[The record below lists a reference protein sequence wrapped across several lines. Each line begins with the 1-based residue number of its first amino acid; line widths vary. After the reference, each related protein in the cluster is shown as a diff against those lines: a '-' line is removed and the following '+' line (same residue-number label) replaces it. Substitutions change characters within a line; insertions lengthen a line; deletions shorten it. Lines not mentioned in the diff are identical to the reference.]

1 MQEARLERDS
11 PPTDRELESGERAAS
26 CPARAGLL
34 LLPGLMQLCRGRKSE
49 GIVLTS
55 LAVAEL
61 GGAVAGGVANGL
73 DTSAVGV
80 PSIAL
85 GDLLTLSVMDVAL
98 ENQRAA
104 RLRYVPQESLGELA
118 LAPFSGEVLSRP
130 SVWAGIA
137 ASLAAGILVSA
148 IVDRGIDTHNAGKRP
163 VIFGRE
169 IDTAPGYL
177 MAGAIGAGLFEHVA
191 IAEEMAF
198 RGVLQSSWAR
208 SLDET
213 RGWAYASLLFGAVHG
228 ANILFIDRS
237 QRLAY
242 LAAGVPFITL
252 LGGYLGLAYRWN
264 RYSLAPSVAI
274 HFWYDFLIEAAGFL
288 ADPKNSPLAVSWGM
302 AF

>member
-11 PPTDRELESGERAAS
+11 RPTERELESSERAAS

-34 LLPGLMQLCRGRKSE
+34 LLPGLMQMCRGRTSE
-49 GIVLTS
+49 GVALAS

-61 GGAVAGGVANGL
+61 GAAVTGGVTNGL
-73 DTSAVGV
+73 ETSAAGV
-80 PSIAL
+80 PLIAL

-98 ENQRAA
+98 ENQRSS

-118 LAPFSGEVLSRP
+118 LAPFSGQVLSRP
-130 SVWAGIA
+130 TVWAGVS

-148 IVDRGIDTHNAGKRP
+148 VVDRGIDTHNAGKRP

-169 IDTAPGYL
+169 MNTAPGYL
-177 MAGAIGAGLFEHVA
+177 LAGAIGAGLFEHVA
-191 IAEEMAF
+191 LAEEMAF

-228 ANILFIDRS
+228 SNVLFIDRS

-252 LGGYLGLAYRWN
+252 LGAYLGLAYRWN

-274 HFWYDFLIEAAGFL
+274 HFWYDLLIEAAAFV

-302 AF
+302 PF